1 MSDKR
6 AGRFGRMRF
15 TSLIVEL
22 VRARPRLMFWLVVLA
37 VAALWFVLPMLLY
50 AGPPGEV
57 ATVLAF
63 GREYQVGTNLG
74 PPVAFWLADVAF
86 RLAGGHIFGVY
97 LLAQL
102 CFIVTFWALF
112 RLGRAIVGGPQAVLA
127 VLLTLTIPAFAFP
140 GLAFGPLILARPLW
154 ALVLLHAWQIM
165 GQGRRN
171 AWFALSIEVGLL
183 LLTTPAALPLLALL
197 AVFALAT
204 AKGRRALA
212 SLDPLYAL
220 LVVAVLVLP
229 YAVWL
234 LRADALALP
243 QWPAIAEL
251 EGRLLGWGGLLLGL
265 LFALSGIA
273 LLAIVNSR
281 YRDRKPEDAPTIFR
295 PPLDPFARLF
305 VYVFALVP
313 PVLLTFLAA
322 LFGKDETVG
331 GDGIALL
338 LIGLAVVVAAGD
350 LIALR
355 RQQML
360 RTAWLVIM
368 AAPVAVVFGVALIQ
382 PWIGGAAEVATSLPA
397 TDIGKFFGENF
408 ERRTGRP
415 LAAVAGDPQL
425 AALIGFAAPS
435 RPHVMF
441 DAAPRATPW
450 LAPARF
456 AETGGVVVWRAADT
470 AGTPPEEIA
479 KRFPGLVP
487 EVPRAFERLVRGRQ
501 VLRIGWA
508 IVRPQD
514 AAAR

>member
-1 MSDKR
+1 
-6 AGRFGRMRF
+6 MRF

-22 VRARPRLMFWLVVLA
+22 VRARPRLIFWIVVLSL
-37 VAALWFVLPMLLY
+37 AALWFILPMLLY
-50 AGPPGEV
+50 ASPPGEV
-57 ATVLAF
+57 TTVLAF
-63 GREYQVGTNLG
+63 GREYQVGTHLG
-74 PPVAFWLADVAF
+74 PPAAFWLADVAF
-86 RLAGGHIFGVY
+86 RLAGGHMFGVY
-97 LLAQL
+97 ILAQL

-127 VLLTLTIPAFAFP
+127 VLLTAAIPAFAFP
-140 GLAFGPLILARPLW
+140 GAEFGPLILARPLW
-154 ALVLLHAWQIM
+154 ALTLLHAWQII
-165 GQGRRN
+165 GRGRRN
-171 AWFALSIEVGLL
+171 AWFALSIEIGLL

-197 AVFALAT
+197 AMFTLAT

-212 SLDPLYAL
+212 SADPLYAA
-220 LVVAVLVLP
+220 LVVGVLVLP

-251 EGRLLGWGGLLLGL
+251 EDRLLGWGWLLLGL
-265 LFALSGIA
+265 LCALSGIA
-273 LLAIVNSR
+273 LLVIVNSR
-281 YRDRKPEDAPTIFR
+281 YLDRNADDAPVIFR
-295 PPLDPFARLF
+295 PPLDPYARLF

-313 PVLLTFLAA
+313 PLLLTFLAA

-338 LIGLAVVVAAGD
+338 LVGLAAVVAAGD

-355 RQQML
+355 RQQIL
-360 RTAWLVIM
+360 RSVWLVIV
-368 AAPVAVVFGVALIQ
+368 AAPAAVVFGIALIQ
-382 PWIGGAAEVATSLPA
+382 PWIGDAEVRTSLPA
-397 TDIGKFFGENF
+397 GDIGKFFGESF

-425 AALIGFAAPS
+425 AALIGFAASS

-441 DAAPRATPW
+441 DAASRQTPW
-450 LAPARF
+450 LTPERF

-479 KRFPGLVP
+479 RRFPGLVP

-501 VLRIGWA
+501 PLLRIGWA
-508 IVRPQD
+508 IVRPQTP
-514 AAAR
+514 ATQTPGTR

>member
-1 MSDKR
+1 
-6 AGRFGRMRF
+6 MRF
-15 TSLIVEL
+15 TSLMVEL
-22 VRARPRLMFWLVVLA
+22 VRARPRLIFWLVVLA
-37 VAALWFVLPMLLY
+37 FAALWFVLPMLLY

-74 PPVAFWLADVAF
+74 PPVAFWLGDVAF

-102 CFIVTFWALF
+102 CAIVTLWALL
-112 RLGRAIVGGPQAVLA
+112 RLGRAMVGGPQAVLA
-127 VLLTLTIPAFAFP
+127 VLLTIAIPAFAFP
-140 GLAFGPLILARPLW
+140 GVEFGPLILARPLW
-154 ALVLLHAWQIM
+154 ALVLLHAWQII

-171 AWFALSIEVGLL
+171 AWFALSIEIGLL
-183 LLTTPAALPLLALL
+183 LLTAPASLPLLALL
-197 AVFALAT
+197 AIFALAT

-212 SLDPLYAL
+212 SADPLYAA
-220 LVVAVLVLP
+220 LVVMVLVLP

-234 LRADALALP
+234 LRADALVLP
-243 QWPAIAEL
+243 QWPAIAEI
-251 EGRLLGWGGLLLGL
+251 EGRLLGWGVLLLNL
-265 LFALSGIA
+265 LLALSGIA

-281 YRDRKPEDAPTIFR
+281 YLDRKPDDAPVIFR

-338 LIGLAVVVAAGD
+338 LAGLAVVVAAGD

-360 RTAWLVIM
+360 RSVWLVIV
-368 AAPVAVVFGVALIQ
+368 AAPAAVVLGAALIQ
-382 PWIGGAAEVATSLPA
+382 PWIGSTEVKTSLPA
-397 TDIGKFFGENF
+397 GEIGKFFGESF

-415 LAAVAGDPQL
+415 LTAVAGDPQL

-441 DAAPRATPW
+441 DAAPRETPW

-479 KRFPGLVP
+479 RRFPGLVP

-501 VLRIGWA
+501 SLVRIGWA
-508 IVRPQD
+508 IVRPQNSG
-514 AAAR
+514 AR

>member
-1 MSDKR
+1 
-6 AGRFGRMRF
+6 MRF

-37 VAALWFVLPMLLY
+37 FAALWFVLPMLLY
-50 AGPPGEV
+50 ASPPGDV
-57 ATVLAF
+57 ANVLAF
-63 GREYQVGTNLG
+63 GREYQVGTTLG

-102 CFIVTFWALF
+102 CTVVTLWALF
-112 RLGRAIVGGPQAVLA
+112 RLGRAIAGGPHAVLA
-127 VLLTLTIPAFAFP
+127 VLLTITIPAFAFP
-140 GLAFGPLILARPLW
+140 GAEFGPLILARPLW
-154 ALVLLHAWQIM
+154 ALTLLHAWQIM

-171 AWFALSIEVGLL
+171 AWFALSIEIGLL

-212 SLDPLYAL
+212 CADPLYAA

-234 LRADALALP
+234 TRADALALP
-243 QWPAIAEL
+243 PWPAVAEL
-251 EGRLLGWGGLLLGL
+251 EERMLGWGRLLAGLAL
-265 LFALSGIA
+265 ALSGIA
-273 LLAIVNSR
+273 LLAAVNSR
-281 YRDRKPEDAPTIFR
+281 YLDRKPDDAPVIYR

-305 VYVFALVP
+305 IYVFALAP

-322 LFGKDETVG
+322 LFGKDDTVG
-331 GDGIALL
+331 GDAIALL
-338 LIGLAVVVAAGD
+338 LAGLAVIVAAGD

-360 RTAWLVIM
+360 RSAWLVIV
-368 AAPVAVVFGVALIQ
+368 ALPAAVVLGAALIQ
-382 PWIGGAAEVATSLPA
+382 PWIGGGTEVRTSLPA
-397 TDIGKFFGENF
+397 TEIGRFFGESF
-408 ERRTGRP
+408 ERSTGRP
-415 LAAVAGDPQL
+415 LTAVAGDPQL
-425 AALIGFAAPS
+425 AALIGFAASS
-435 RPHVMF
+435 RPHVLF
-441 DAAPRATPW
+441 DAAPHETPW
-450 LAPARF
+450 LTPARL

-479 KRFPGLVP
+479 RRFPGLVP

-501 VLRIGWA
+501 PLLRIGWA
-508 IVRPQD
+508 IVRPQNPGP
-514 AAAR
+514 R